1 MVDEVQERRRLK
13 AKINSHSDEN
23 NNFDQ
28 IKILTQENEL
38 LKTENAGQKE
48 QIEKLKVNL
57 ASKETD
63 FKFAIINRQLRTM
76 QEVTPGYMNVVL
88 EKMTATECE
97 FFLNRE
103 DEKGETFLHQLIR
116 ISRVNESY
124 VNEELKDYEKCFDD
138 NYEMFPER
146 YRGNYKVVLLK
157 IHKKIKIKNAKTPE
171 IN

>member
-13 AKINSHSDEN
+13 AKITSQPDEN
-23 NNFDQ
+23 DHLNQ
-28 IKILTQENEL
+28 IKFLTQENKK
-38 LKTENAGQKE
+38 LKIENAGQKK
-48 QIEKLKVNL
+48 QIEKLKVNSAL
-57 ASKETD
+57 KETE
-63 FKFAIINRQLRTM
+63 FKFATIDRKLKTM
-76 QEVTPGYMNVVL
+76 QEVTPGHMNIVL
-88 EKMTATECE
+88 ENMTATECE

-116 ISRVNESY
+116 ISRVNDSY

-138 NYEMFPER
+138 NYDLFPER

-157 IHKKIKIKNAKTPE
+157 IHKNQNKNCQKDPE